1 MKGSSSFL
9 IVTAVCLAPLCLLR
23 AQGPAIALQNVC
35 WTTPAAVDSNIVAYW
50 LISSRDSVPKLI
62 NYLDAQGQ
70 TVVVSGGG
78 TFQTG
83 FCCCTG
89 SGADGYRTVA
99 SRTDSL
105 LGLTTFTVGFIDTVG
120 LDIASLT
127 QSAPKGDGYLVFYD
141 ELTNRNYK
149 ILLSTLMPEPYPG
162 YTSCECDTIYQ
173 VSHGFA
179 RGDIVGQ
186 VRGNGPFFEAST
198 GDPDSLPV
206 AYVHEVLHAD
216 TFVIKSEGW
225 LMDWTHGLP
234 LGRDYFVQDTPGT
247 LDTIPD
253 STYSVFAYRTVNT
266 TKAYFDI
273 PELVVDQSP
282 GGGGG
287 GTTTLT
293 FAADSGTPIPRTDG
307 ETLTIAG
314 AGIASTST
322 SGTTVTITATEV
334 DGSVMNEKDTV
345 TTLIQDSILVY
356 SLSGVEV
363 GRDTIPVGLGGGSTF
378 SVTAS
383 NGLND
388 QDAGTDVDVE
398 LGGTLD
404 KATDVIN
411 PSFLFRLG
419 KVSGAN
425 INYLFN
431 NGSSNQSGFFSSNSG
446 TTEEGQLQ
454 FGPALIQLQS
464 SINSLA
470 NATLMQMQDEVVT
483 LYSQVS
489 SIARGVVY
497 IDTSQVRI
505 RFNNNSGNVQSAI
518 NWDNTSLTMSTY
530 NSTGAVVQT
539 EIKLTDDNIEITG
552 IPNYA
557 SNAAADADGGLCS
570 GCVYTV
576 TAEDRTIRIKP

>member
-1 MKGSSSFL
+1 MKRSSSFL
-9 IVTAVCLAPLCLLR
+9 IVTAMLAPLCLLK

-78 TFQTG
+78 SFQTG

-127 QSAPKGDGYLVFYD
+127 ESAPKGNGYLVFYD

-149 ILLSTLMPEPYPG
+149 ILLSDVINEPYPG

-173 VSHGFA
+173 VAHNFSI
-179 RGDIVGQ
+179 GDIVGQ
-186 VRGNGPFFEAST
+186 IRGNGDFFEAST

-225 LMDWTHGLP
+225 LMDWAHGLP
-234 LGRDYFVQDTPGT
+234 LGRDYFVQDTPGA

-282 GGGGG
+282 GGSEGGG
-287 GTTTLT
+287 GD
-293 FAADSGTPIPRTDG
+293 ADWYAEGGSSPPSSISESIYTYGDV
-307 ETLTIAG
+307 
-314 AGIASTST
+314 GINTST
-322 SGTTVTITATEV
+322 PNAGLDIEDTTSVALRWTVGGRVLVSLNKAVSGIGTT
-334 DGSVMNEKDTV
+334 GSSYYPRMWFRSPHADNDL
-345 TTLIQDSILVY
+345 LIQIH
-356 SLSGVEV
+356 
-363 GRDTIPVGLGGGSTF
+363 PVGTTYFDSTQVFRIGYTTNGPDTPGSDLW
-378 SVTAS
+378 VTGAS
-383 NGLND
+383 YFNGPIYD
-388 QDAGTDVDVE
+388 SQGT
-398 LGGTLD
+398 GGTTGDLSEYLGAD
-404 KATDVIN
+404 ASGSSSWR
-411 PSFLFRLG
+411 PSAFYEDA
-419 KVSGAN
+419 SGNILAN
-425 INYLFN
+425 I
-431 NGSSNQSGFFSSNSG
+431 
-446 TTEEGQLQ
+446 
-454 FGPALIQLQS
+454 
-464 SINSLA
+464 A
-470 NATLMQMQDEVVT
+470 N
-483 LYSQVS
+483 
-489 SIARGVVY
+489 
-497 IDTSQVRI
+497 
-505 RFNNNSGNVQSAI
+505 
-518 NWDNTSLTMSTY
+518 
-530 NSTGAVVQT
+530 
-539 EIKLTDDNIEITG
+539 
-552 IPNYA
+552 IPDYA
-557 SNAAADADGGLCS
+557 NDAAADADGTLPS
-570 GCVYTV
+570 GAIYQV